1 MSINES
7 RQGRYK
13 SCVILAEIM
22 HFHEQPRR
30 RNSQR
35 RFAALRHPIF
45 FFFFSLS
52 FINSSPIDNRPG
64 LSFPFRINGN
74 ESLFIFPR
82 AFRIPIIATFIATR
96 DSTRAT
102 SSLLLLR
109 LLTVADPSFS
119 QSRRCALLRRDTV
132 ERMPRYSITRL
143 LLLSVPLFPSRNN
156 PARHL
161 VSTIR
166 LDEPVFNRSDATRF
180 T

>member
-35 RFAALRHPIF
+35 RFAALRHP
-45 FFFFSLS
+45 

-132 ERMPRYSITRL
+132 ERISRYSITRL